1 MLEPTDRPRVFSL
14 APGQDFPAALA
25 AGLRQRL
32 EGQPP
37 EAIARVTVYVNTQR
51 MKRRIEELFH
61 ATGPGFLP
69 RLKLVT
75 EAGAGLMT
83 HGAPPQSQLA
93 RQLQL
98 TRLTAALIAAQPDLA
113 PPSAAFDLAGGLA
126 NLMDEA
132 QVEGVP
138 IEDILN
144 LDIADASGHWQRAM
158 AFLRIVL
165 ELGLSDP
172 LADPAARARA
182 EVEAL
187 IRLWQAAPPAD
198 PVFVAGST
206 GSRGT
211 THLLMQ
217 AVARLP
223 QGGLILPGFD
233 HDMPHGIWTTLTAP
247 ERQEDHPQYRFA
259 LLLRD
264 LGLAPEDVTPWLAG
278 QDAPDP
284 ARNRLISMA
293 LRPAPVTDGWMRD
306 GPSLGDLGAAT
317 RNLTLLEAAD
327 PRAEAEAIA
336 VVLRK
341 AAEDGVQAALIS
353 PDRVL
358 TRRVAAALDRW
369 AIEPDDSAGEPLGQ
383 TATGRL
389 IRTVAGLMGQR
400 LTAEDLVVILK
411 NPHVGIGSRRGP
423 HLRLTRELELRLRRK
438 GPAFPDRGS
447 LTEWAASRDDPEAT
461 AWAAWVADCLDGL
474 EPVGTR
480 TLEAHLADLRAR
492 VELLARGAFA
502 DSGVPL
508 WDGRDGEAA
517 EKAMNALAQDAGHG
531 GELDVVT
538 FNSVLR
544 GSMSEEVRDPALPHP
559 GVMIWGTLEARV
571 QGAELVI
578 LAGLNDG
585 VWPEQPEP
593 DPWLNRQMRKAAG
606 LLLPERRIG
615 LAAHD
620 FQQAA
625 GAPQVVLA
633 RAVRSAEADAV
644 PSRWL
649 NRLTNLLDGLP
660 EQGGPEAL
668 ADMRRRG
675 RHWCDLAAALDVP
688 AVSEPP
694 APRPSP
700 APPRAARPRKL
711 SVTEVETLLRD
722 PYQIYARHVLRLR
735 ALDPLRH
742 RPEASL
748 RGTVLHQVLEEVVP
762 HFPGLDRARQKAL
775 LLGTG
780 AEVLERIVPWPTAR
794 RFWLARLMRIADHFI
809 AEEEIRRGRGTLMA
823 TEQGGGHVLPT
834 TGVELVVKTDRIDQA
849 PGGAVWLYDYKTG
862 KPPTEKQQARYN
874 KQLHITAYLAE
885 AGAFG
890 ALGPLHVVGAEYI
903 GLAARPETVPA
914 DLEKIPVELVPESLH
929 RLFTRFLDPA
939 TGFTAQVARESQGEW
954 SDYDHLSRG
963 GEWDLTQ
970 HAETLKVG
978 DHE

>member
-1 MLEPTDRPRVFSL
+1 MPEPAAAPRVYSL
-14 APGQDFPAALA
+14 APGQDFPAALV

-32 EGQPP
+32 DGQPP

-51 MKRRIEELFH
+51 MKRRIEDLFH
-61 ATGPGFLP
+61 ASGPGFLP
-69 RLKLVT
+69 RLRLVT
-75 EAGAGLMT
+75 EAGAGLIR
-83 HGAPPQSQLA
+83 HGAPAQSQLA

-98 TRLTAALIAAQPDLA
+98 TRLTSALIAAQPDLA

-138 IEDILN
+138 IDTILN
-144 LDIADASGHWQRAM
+144 LDVADASGHWQRAM
-158 AFLRIVL
+158 AFLKIVL
-165 ELGLSDP
+165 DLGLSDP
-172 LADPAARARA
+172 MADPAARARA
-182 EVEAL
+182 EAEAL
-187 IRLWQAAPPAD
+187 IRLWQAAPPRD
-198 PVFVAGST
+198 PVYVAGST

-223 QGGLILPGFD
+223 AGGLILPGFD

-264 LGLAPEDVTPWLAG
+264 LGLTPGEVQPWLPGAG
-278 QDAPDP
+278 APDP

-306 GPSLGDLGAAT
+306 GPGLGDLGAAT

-327 PRAEAEAIA
+327 PRAEADAVA
-336 VVLRK
+336 VVLRR
-341 AAEDGVQAALIS
+341 AAEEGTPAALIS
-353 PDRVL
+353 PDRML

-369 AIEPDDSAGEPLGQ
+369 GIEPDDSAGEPLGQ

-389 IRTVAGLMGQR
+389 IRMIAGLMGQR

-423 HLRLTRELELRLRRK
+423 HLRLTRELELRLRRR
-438 GPAFPDRGS
+438 GPAFPDRAS
-447 LTEWAASRDDPEAT
+447 LTEWAASREDAEA
-461 AWAAWVADCLDGL
+461 AQWAAWVADCLDGL

-480 TLEAHLADLRAR
+480 PLEDHIADLRAR
-492 VELLARGAFA
+492 VERLARGAFA
-502 DSGVPL
+502 ESGVPL

-517 EKAMNALAQDAGHG
+517 LKAMTALETDAGHG
-531 GELDVVT
+531 GDLDVVT

-593 DPWLNRQMRKAAG
+593 DPWLNRAMRKAAG

-633 RAVRSAEADAV
+633 RARRSAEADAV

-649 NRLTNLLDGLP
+649 NRLTNLLEGLP
-660 EQGGPEAL
+660 DQGGPAAL
-668 ADMRRRG
+668 AAMRERG
-675 RHWCDLAAALDVP
+675 DEICALAGALD
-688 AVSEPP
+688 
-694 APRPSP
+694 
-700 APPRAARPRKL
+700 
-711 SVTEVETLLRD
+711 
-722 PYQIYARHVLRLR
+722 
-735 ALDPLRH
+735 
-742 RPEASL
+742 
-748 RGTVLHQVLEEVVP
+748 
-762 HFPGLDRARQKAL
+762 
-775 LLGTG
+775 
-780 AEVLERIVPWPTAR
+780 
-794 RFWLARLMRIADHFI
+794 
-809 AEEEIRRGRGTLMA
+809 
-823 TEQGGGHVLPT
+823 
-834 TGVELVVKTDRIDQA
+834 
-849 PGGAVWLYDYKTG
+849 
-862 KPPTEKQQARYN
+862 
-874 KQLHITAYLAE
+874 
-885 AGAFG
+885 
-890 ALGPLHVVGAEYI
+890 
-903 GLAARPETVPA
+903 
-914 DLEKIPVELVPESLH
+914 
-929 RLFTRFLDPA
+929 
-939 TGFTAQVARESQGEW
+939 
-954 SDYDHLSRG
+954 
-963 GEWDLTQ
+963 
-970 HAETLKVG
+970 
-978 DHE
+978 